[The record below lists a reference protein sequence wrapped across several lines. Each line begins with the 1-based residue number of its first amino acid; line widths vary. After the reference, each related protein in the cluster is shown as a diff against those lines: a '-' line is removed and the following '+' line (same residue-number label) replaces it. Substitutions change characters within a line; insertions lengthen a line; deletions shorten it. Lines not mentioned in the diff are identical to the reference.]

1 MEQLYQFT
9 RLGAA
14 LNPRLW
20 HPIKGAPR
28 LARLHPDAD
37 AAHTTRGFHELAK
50 CDRGVQRSGA
60 VHEHRFGYCGCRDG
74 NRSPQCFPSK
84 QRDLP
89 LS

>member
-1 MEQLYQFT
+1 MKTISAMHQLYQFA

-37 AAHTTRGFHELAK
+37 AAHTARGFHELAK
-50 CDRGVQRSGA
+50 SHPGVL
-60 VHEHRFGYCGCRDG
+60 RF
-74 NRSPQCFPSK
+74 SMLPQS
-84 QRDLP
+84 DAISLP
-89 LS
+89 

>member
-1 MEQLYQFT
+1 MKTISAIDLFYQFA

-37 AAHTTRGFHELAK
+37 AAHTSRGFHELAK
-50 CDRGVQRSGA
+50 GG
-60 VHEHRFGYCGCRDG
+60 
-74 NRSPQCFPSK
+74 
-84 QRDLP
+84 
-89 LS
+89 